1 MPMIY
6 AQALYTAA
14 SFRTSLHDQ
23 AIDWARSQG
32 FHLFVILLS
41 AWLVRRLL
49 VFTLNSVM
57 RRAMHIEQ
65 TFSSDLDREKRM
77 ETFIAL
83 MNAAVTII
91 VWVVAGMLILQEL
104 GIKPGPLMTGA
115 GVLGVALTFGMQS
128 LFKDFIS
135 GFFIV
140 MENQYR
146 VGDDVELDATKGI
159 VEHVGIRTTVL
170 RDTDGNIHFIP
181 NGLIQRTTNKSLG
194 FSTLRFSLT
203 VDAKSDADEIENI
216 INKLGERLGSEKK
229 WEPHFVELLH
239 YSEMGEFTER
249 RREMIIAG
257 KVKTAYK
264 ADISTIFRKRLLEKL
279 QNKEVKVT
287 KLHEIEPEIKP
298 KKDDEK

>member
-1 MPMIY
+1 MTLLVPFF
-6 AQALYTAA
+6 AA
-14 SFRTSLHDQ
+14 TSLHDQ
-23 AIDWARSQG
+23 TLDWIRGSG
-32 FHLFVILLS
+32 LHIVIIIFS
-41 AWLVRRLL
+41 AWLIRRILAMAI
-49 VFTLNSVM
+49 TGVM

-65 TFSSDLDREKRM
+65 TFATDLDREKRM

-83 MNAAVTII
+83 TNAGISI
-91 VWVVAGMLILQEL
+91 VVWAIAGISIMQEL

-115 GVLGVALTFGMQS
+115 GVIGVALTFGMQS

-146 VGDDVELDATKGI
+146 VGDDVELDATKGV

-203 VDAKSDADEIENI
+203 VNSGTDMDELETI
-216 INKLGERLGSEKK
+216 IDKLGERLANEKK
-229 WEPHFVELLH
+229 WQPHFVESLH
-239 YSEMGEFTER
+239 YSELGEFTDRKHEVL
-249 RREMIIAG
+249 ISG

-264 ADISTIFRKRLLEKL
+264 PNISTDFRKRLLEKL
-279 QNKEVKVT
+279 QNKEIKVI
-287 KLHEIEPEIKP
+287 KLSEVVIENDRADKD
-298 KKDDEK
+298 KK

>member
-1 MPMIY
+1 MTLLVPFF
-6 AQALYTAA
+6 AA
-14 SFRTSLHDQ
+14 ASLHDQ
-23 AIDWARSQG
+23 TVAWIRGSG
-32 FHLFVILLS
+32 FHIVIIIFS
-41 AWLVRRLL
+41 AWLIRRILAMAI
-49 VFTLNSVM
+49 TGVM

-65 TFSSDLDREKRM
+65 TFATDLDREKRM

-83 MNAAVTII
+83 TNAGISI
-91 VWVVAGMLILQEL
+91 VVWAIAGISIMQEL

-115 GVLGVALTFGMQS
+115 GVIGVALTFGMQS

-146 VGDDVELDATKGI
+146 VGDDVELDATKGV

-203 VDAKSDADEIENI
+203 VNSATDMDELEAI
-216 INKLGERLGSEKK
+216 INKLGERLASEKK
-229 WEPHFVELLH
+229 WQPHFVESLH
-239 YSEMGEFTER
+239 YSELGEFTDRKHEVL
-249 RREMIIAG
+249 ISG

-264 ADISTIFRKRLLEKL
+264 PNISTDFRKRLLEKL
-279 QNKEVKVT
+279 KNKEIKVI
-287 KLHEIEPEIKP
+287 KLSEVAIESDTTDKD
-298 KKDDEK
+298 KK

>member
-1 MPMIY
+1 MTSLVPIF
-6 AQALYTAA
+6 AAL
-14 SFRTSLHDQ
+14 SLHDQ
-23 AIDWARSQG
+23 AVDWIRGSG
-32 FHLFVILLS
+32 FHMVIIIFS
-41 AWLVRRLL
+41 AWLVRRILSMT
-49 VFTLNSVM
+49 VTSVM

-65 TFSSDLDREKRM
+65 TFATDLDREKRM

-83 MNAAVTII
+83 TNAGISVV
-91 VWVVAGMLILQEL
+91 VWVIAGISIMQEF

-115 GVLGVALTFGMQS
+115 GVIGVALTFGMQS

-146 VGDDVELDATKGI
+146 VGDDVELDATKGV

-203 VDAKSDADEIENI
+203 VNSATDMEDLEALID
-216 INKLGERLGSEKK
+216 KLGEKMANEKK
-229 WEPHFVELLH
+229 WQPHFVENLH
-239 YSEMGEFTER
+239 YAELGEFTDR
-249 RREMIIAG
+249 KREVVISG

-264 ADISTIFRKRLLEKL
+264 PNISTDFRKRLLDKL
-279 QNKEVKVT
+279 QNKEIKVI
-287 KLHEIEPEIKP
+287 KLSEVVVEPGATDKD
-298 KKDDEK
+298 KK